1 MSVQVIAALI
11 AGGAALGIV
20 VWLLAKIGWAL
31 ITIAEALAAAA
42 AVFFV
47 LWLLIK
53 GVGWALRQASTHWR
67 ISLAVIGVLTWSQL

>member
-20 VWLLAKIGWAL
+20 VWLLAKIGRAL
-31 ITIAEALAAAA
+31 ITIAESLAAAA

-53 GVGWALRQASTHWR
+53 GVGGRCGKHSLTGEPASR
-67 ISLAVIGVLTWSQL
+67 